1 MNKPGK
7 CELPDFV
14 VNSKNY
20 KNKSLVSFLWNIGL
34 RFTNNRECGALEAA
48 DTLLG
53 IPLYGTDPNTIIRW
67 LDVNQIRYGKI
78 KNCKEIEGDS

>member
-7 CELPDFV
+7 CELSDTV
-14 VNSKNY
+14 INSKND
-20 KNKSLVSFLWNIGL
+20 KNKSLASFLWNIGL

-53 IPLYGTDPNTIIRW
+53 IPLYGTDLNITTF
-67 LDVNQIRYGKI
+67 K
-78 KNCKEIEGDS
+78 